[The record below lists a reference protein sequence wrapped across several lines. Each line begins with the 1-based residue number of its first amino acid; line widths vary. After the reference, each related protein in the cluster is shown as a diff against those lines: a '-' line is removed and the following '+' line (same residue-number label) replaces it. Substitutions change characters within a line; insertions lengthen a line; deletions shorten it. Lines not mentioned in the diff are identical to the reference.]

1 MYLVALCKFL
11 TARRSIKQHWAP
23 LFRPLNLV
31 AEGNGWGTAGRNAG
45 SWAAMKAQPEHR
57 IKGEV
62 SEANKKN
69 GVGAEEHADN

>member
-1 MYLVALCKFL
+1 
-11 TARRSIKQHWAP
+11 
-23 LFRPLNLV
+23 V